1 LAKPRG
7 GEWSDLYKELQGLF
21 FLTDLPV
28 EDMMIIDLFLRTL
41 FKLSP
46 EEGLQYNGEEST
58 FPQRMNRLLTSHLCR
73 CSETGA
79 ICTSSD
85 LGMHSQGERNI
96 PFERRAISR
105 VI

>member
-1 LAKPRG
+1 
-7 GEWSDLYKELQGLF
+7 
-21 FLTDLPV
+21 
-28 EDMMIIDLFLRTL
+28 MIIIDLFLRTL

-46 EEGLQYNGEEST
+46 GEGLPYNGEEST
-58 FPQRMNRLLTSHLCR
+58 FPLRIKCLLTSRHR

-85 LGMHSQGERNI
+85 LGIHSQCEHSI

-105 VI
+105 AI